1 MSVSSTPQEIG
12 YVLYAPSNSNDTF
25 LIDKQGK
32 IQQTWYGEYPP
43 GMAVY
48 LLPDGNVLRAES
60 IEPLYCG
67 YPGGRIAVYGP
78 GVNGASALIW
88 AYTMSSPALQQ
99 THDVFPMKNG
109 NVLVCAWE
117 LISYESAVKAGRTP
131 DTIPQGGFWSGK
143 VIELNPDLQKQTASE
158 VWSWRFW
165 DHVDDTGTSP
175 RTLNVNQLGTP
186 LSDSDWIHMN
196 AVTYNEELD
205 QIMVSSRNLNEIYI
219 IDHSCSTAEAS
230 GHTGGKYRLGGD
242 FLYRWGCP
250 RNYGAAGPQQLFG
263 QHSPY
268 WIPKGFP
275 YEGQIMINNDG
286 YGRSPGG
293 ETTADVID
301 PPVGDGCAGYLLEPG
316 KAFGP
321 AAPSLNRTVPRA
333 LWNTFE
339 GSAQMLPDGN
349 ILMCAAQL
357 FEVSGEPAT
366 FHEKPATFYEMGSG
380 SAPIWSFTLPSGQA
394 FRCHQYS
401 KQYVDGIFSP
411 PITQGATAQ

>member
-1 MSVSSTPQEIG
+1 MSVNSTPQEIG

-25 LIDKQGK
+25 LIDKQGNT
-32 IQQTWYGEYPP
+32 QQTWYGEYPP

-60 IEPLYCG
+60 IEPQYCG

-78 GVNGASALIW
+78 GVDGASALIW
-88 AYTMSSPALQQ
+88 AYTISSPTLQQ
-99 THDVFPMKNG
+99 THDVYPMKNG

-117 LISYESAVKAGRTP
+117 LISYESAIQAGRTP
-131 DTIPQGGFWSGK
+131 DTIPPDGFWSGK
-143 VIELNPDLQKQTASE
+143 VIELQPDLQNQTASE

-165 DHVDDTGTSP
+165 DHVDNTGTSP
-175 RTLNVNQLGTP
+175 RTLDVNQLGTP
-186 LSDSDWIHMN
+186 IPGQGNVDWIHMN

-205 QIMVSSRNLNEIYI
+205 QVMVSSRNLNEIYI
-219 IDHSCSTAEAS
+219 IDHGCSTAEAS
-230 GHTGGKYRLGGD
+230 GHSGGKRGLGGD

-250 RNYGAAGPQQLFG
+250 QNYGAAGPQQLFG

-268 WIPKGFP
+268 WIPRGFP

-286 YGRSPGG
+286 FERSRSPSGW

-301 PPVGDGCAGYLLEPG
+301 PPIGDGHGGYLLEPG

-321 AAPSLNRTVPRA
+321 AAPMLNRPVPQR

-349 ILMCAAQL
+349 ILLCAAQ
-357 FEVSGEPAT
+357 FFGDSSN
-366 FHEKPATFYEMGSG
+366 PATFYEMGSG
-380 SAPIWSFTLPSGQA
+380 SEPIWSYTLPSGTA

-401 KQYVDGIFSP
+401 RQYVDGILSP
-411 PITQGATAQ
+411 PITQGATAR